1 MIENADRKQEGNT
14 VKQQKDTVIGQ
25 YVSWISGL
33 LTKKEIFTIPN
44 LLSVFRL
51 VLAALFLVICWKCGG
66 IKENWVLLTG
76 ILILSA
82 ITDLLD
88 GKIARKFNMVSEL
101 GKILDPIAD
110 KVTQGVLL
118 ICLSSEYKLTRALLL
133 LFLVKESY
141 MIIMGARMVV
151 KTQAND
157 GAKWYGKV
165 NTTVF
170 YIVMAILI
178 IFPDL
183 PKTVVN
189 LLILCSGVFMALTF
203 AMYARYYR
211 KMLRA

>member
-1 MIENADRKQEGNT
+1 
-14 VKQQKDTVIGQ
+14 
-25 YVSWISGL
+25 
-33 LTKKEIFTIPN
+33 
-44 LLSVFRL
+44 
-51 VLAALFLVICWKCGG
+51 
-66 IKENWVLLTG
+66 
-76 ILILSA
+76 
-82 ITDLLD
+82 
-88 GKIARKFNMVSEL
+88 MVSEL

-133 LFLVKESY
+133 FFLVKESY

-211 KMLRA
+211 KMLKA